1 MVKWEHHKYSYKQIA
16 TEIQKKEKNTCFRAI
31 MKNLQE
37 KVAFEDDWF
46 S

>member
-1 MVKWEHHKYSYKQIA
+1 M
-16 TEIQKKEKNTCFRAI
+16 EIQKKEKNTCFRAI
-31 MKNLQE
+31 MKNLKK